1 MSYSILNKNEYNVY
15 HFAVD
20 SASSLSS
27 LPSCALGSMAT
38 VTGSGSVWK
47 YNGSKWQFQGNN
59 EWLTGGVY
67 EPGGSFSIIGTYMAG
82 MTWDDWGY
90 YNDLLYSVYETSFQW
105 TSYSVTGIK
114 NYNSK
119 FELFPGTTYWDSIK
133 SAAVCC
139 FAPGSQILLS
149 DYTTKSIEDVQ
160 VGDEVISYNLHTQ
173 QFEARKCI
181 GTIIHQ
187 DSTDVV
193 DITLT
198 DGAVLTMRAYH
209 PLLTTTGWKSLREYD
224 GLPLLTKEDEI
235 ITYTGLQHITQ
246 VVNKPDLEGSI
257 TYNLNI
263 EGHEDNLEGCDN
275 YVVNG
280 VVAHNAGCST
290 VS

>member
-1 MSYSILNKNEYNVY
+1 MSYSILNKNAYDVY

-47 YNGSKWQFQGNN
+47 YNGSKWQFQGGDILSGYADAGRVGISAA
-59 EWLTGGVY
+59 E
-67 EPGGSFSIIGTYMAG
+67 FTYTYREG
-82 MTWDDWGY
+82 MTWDDWVASEWGRGY
-90 YNDLLYSVYETSFQW
+90 CYTNYWYGSSNNGGGNVNYTSQFA
-105 TSYSVTGIK
+105 
-114 NYNSK
+114 
-119 FELFPGTTYWDSIK
+119 LFPAVIK
-133 SAAVCC
+133 WSSFSVCC

-149 DYTTKSIEDVQ
+149 DYTTKGIEDVQ

-193 DITLT
+193 DVTLT
-198 DGAVLTMRAYH
+198 DGTVLTMRAYH
-209 PLLTTTGWKSLREYD
+209 PLLTTAGWKSLREYD
-224 GLPLLTKEDEI
+224 GLPLLTEEDEI

-246 VVNKPDLEGSI
+246 VVSKPDLEGSV

-280 VVAHNAGCST
+280 VVAHNASCS
-290 VS
+290 SD

>member
-1 MSYSILNKNEYNVY
+1 MSYSILNKNDYDVY

-20 SASSLSS
+20 RASSLSS

-47 YNGSKWQFQGNN
+47 YNGSKWQFQGGDI
-59 EWLTGGVY
+59 LSGY
-67 EPGGSFSIIGTYMAG
+67 ADGGSVGISAAEFTYTYREG
-82 MTWDDWGY
+82 MTWDDWVASEWGRGY
-90 YNDLLYSVYETSFQW
+90 CYTNYWYGQSNNGEGYVYYTSQFA
-105 TSYSVTGIK
+105 
-114 NYNSK
+114 
-119 FELFPGTTYWDSIK
+119 LFPAVIK
-133 SAAVCC
+133 WSSFTECC

-173 QFEARKCI
+173 QFEVRKCI

-198 DGAVLTMRAYH
+198 DGTVLTMRAYH

-224 GLPLLTKEDEI
+224 GLPLLTEEDEI
-235 ITYTGLQHITQ
+235 ITYAGLQRITQ
-246 VVNKPDLEGSI
+246 VVSKPDLEGSI

-280 VVAHNAGCST
+280 VVAHNASCPT
-290 VS
+290 